1 MSIKVTVSMSPLV
14 PRGEDAARKAARA
27 VFAELFGRYQDAL
40 GRKAW
45 QWPRQTLRRG
55 FGGGVKEVAGS
66 PRNIVDTG
74 LLRASGGYQ
83 FIGDFACQYQW
94 TQPYAKAIHDGAVL
108 RNGGIIPARPW
119 TSAVNGTYTG
129 SAIPPYPM
137 TERMES
143 VFLRYFL
150 Q

>member
-1 MSIKVTVSMSPLV
+1 MAPLAV
-14 PRGEDAARKAARA
+14 RGEDAARKAAKA
-27 VFAELFGRYQDAL
+27 VFVELFGRYQDAL

-55 FGGGVKEVAGS
+55 FGGTVKEIAGS

-83 FIGDFACQYQW
+83 FIGDFACQYTW

-119 TSAVNGTYTG
+119 TSAVNGTDSGG
-129 SAIPPYPM
+129 SSIKPYPM

-143 VFLRYFL
+143 VFLRFFL
-150 Q
+150 AR